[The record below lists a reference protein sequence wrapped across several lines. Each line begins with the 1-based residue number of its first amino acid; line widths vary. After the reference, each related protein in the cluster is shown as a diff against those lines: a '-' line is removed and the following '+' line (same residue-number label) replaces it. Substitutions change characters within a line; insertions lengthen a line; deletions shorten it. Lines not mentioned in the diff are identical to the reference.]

1 MTADGISAFFSAL
14 RRPST
19 GQLSVCSTV
28 EGVNSPNPD
37 AEPAAAAPLPDHPMT
52 PAEPTPANPMEPVSA
67 PSQPPVTLAIVPVPP
82 VAEPKATAAHP
93 TAPSE
98 AESVATTISLGPS
111 WEKDEFTWEQ
121 QSDGTYVKK
130 PKPAAPPAPI
140 TEAAAPPTAVA
151 PPVVVA
157 PAAPTPAGAT
167 PAAPTPAP
175 TPPAARPAGAT
186 QAEATLAALA
196 SPRSIPPDTGAVA
209 SDDEEQKAKRARYM
223 KFYRNVRGPNCPKEV
238 KAKFKEALN
247 EPDRDT
253 SQAKMKEL
261 FNQYCQCNA
270 DWLQSDIMLAHQRS
284 HGTRNLG
291 VWKWMTKDDTRF
303 ELKWDWV
310 PHILY
315 LMGMFKEKPSNLSPN
330 LEVWGTPY
338 FQTFPYLNVY
348 KPSMHL
354 YNQVNNNNVPSISI
368 PMLRIFWRSTTA
380 GCLWWKN

>member
-1 MTADGISAFFSAL
+1 MTAPAKAAAKAKAKAVATPALCGSSEPAMTASAKAAAKAKATAVATPGSELTFKPVTADGISAFFSAL

-140 TEAAAPPTAVA
+140 TEAAAPPTEAAPTAVA

-175 TPPAARPAGAT
+175 TPPAATPPAAT
-186 QAEATLAALA
+186 PAEATPAAPA
-196 SPRSIPPDTGAVA
+196 SAPSIPPDTGAAA
-209 SDDEEQKAKRARYM
+209 SEDEEKAKRARYM
-223 KFYRNVRGPNCPKEV
+223 KFYRNVRGPNCPREV
-238 KAKFKEALN
+238 KDKFKEALN

-310 PHILY
+310 PHI
-315 LMGMFKEKPSNLSPN
+315 
-330 LEVWGTPY
+330 
-338 FQTFPYLNVY
+338 
-348 KPSMHL
+348 
-354 YNQVNNNNVPSISI
+354 
-368 PMLRIFWRSTTA
+368 IFS
-380 GCLWWKN
+380 GDV